1 VGNLKDFYATAA
13 QACFTV
19 LSVWWVI
26 LSLNFKEWVRDP
38 HRRLMVYDVSLYFLL
53 PGLMSLVSLL
63 AIGVPEIWR
72 VAFALAGII
81 GAIESVV
88 LPIRRA
94 PHGRAGAPVRAADWL
109 SFVLF
114 SLIALVAAAP
124 SLVET
129 VGIGLRPLELEGAL
143 ISGILVIGFS
153 LAWLMFVTA
162 ATGEEQAAD
171 ETPAESVV
179 DRSPGDAPAPK
190 PRPRPAVDA

>member
-1 VGNLKDFYATAA
+1 VGNLKDFYATTA

-72 VAFALAGII
+72 VAFALAGIV

-88 LPIRRA
+88 LPIRRV
-94 PHGRAGAPVRAADWL
+94 PHGRAGAPVRAADWV

-114 SLIALVAAAP
+114 GLIALVAVAP

-129 VGIGLRPLELEGAL
+129 AGIGLRPLELEGAL
-143 ISGILVIGFS
+143 ITGILVVGFS
-153 LAWLMFVTA
+153 LAWLMFVTS
-162 ATGEEQAAD
+162 ATGEEETAD
-171 ETPAESVV
+171 ETPAAAGAE
-179 DRSPGDAPAPK
+179 RSPGDAPAP
-190 PRPRPAVDA
+190 RPRPALDA

>member
-1 VGNLKDFYATAA
+1 VENLKDFYSTTA

-72 VAFALAGII
+72 VAFALAGVV

-88 LPIRRA
+88 LPIRR
-94 PHGRAGAPVRAADWL
+94 RR
-109 SFVLF
+109 
-114 SLIALVAAAP
+114 
-124 SLVET
+124 
-129 VGIGLRPLELEGAL
+129 
-143 ISGILVIGFS
+143 
-153 LAWLMFVTA
+153 TA
-162 ATGEEQAAD
+162 ARGFPSGWRTGCPSCSSA
-171 ETPAESVV
+171 
-179 DRSPGDAPAPK
+179 
-190 PRPRPAVDA
+190 

>member
-26 LSLNFKEWVRDP
+26 LSLNFKEWMRDP
-38 HRRLMVYDVSLYFLL
+38 HHRLMVYDASLYFLL

-72 VAFALAGII
+72 VAFLLAGIV

-94 PHGRAGAPVRAADWL
+94 P
-109 SFVLF
+109 
-114 SLIALVAAAP
+114 
-124 SLVET
+124 
-129 VGIGLRPLELEGAL
+129 
-143 ISGILVIGFS
+143 
-153 LAWLMFVTA
+153 
-162 ATGEEQAAD
+162 
-171 ETPAESVV
+171 
-179 DRSPGDAPAPK
+179 PG
-190 PRPRPAVDA
+190 RPRPAPALDA